1 VETGCIELNSNFEGG
16 TKNGGRSIMT
26 IPPNVKYKD
35 RFLKAYQEAREGK
48 VGLWG
53 E

>member
-1 VETGCIELNSNFEGG
+1 MLNEVIIKAGYASP
-16 TKNGGRSIMT
+16 MT

-35 RFLKAYQEAREGK
+35 RFLKAYREAREAK
-48 VGLWG
+48 RGLFR